1 MNFSLEQISAF
12 VTAAEQGS
20 FSAAARKLGKVQS
33 VVSTLVSNLELDL
46 GVSLFSREGRTPTL
60 TIEGEALLPR
70 AKTIL
75 LQCDR
80 LTASA
85 DSILSGIEPNLCIAM
100 ESLAMPFDLAR
111 VLSGLDEQFPEINLE
126 ILFSTASDIPDL
138 VRSGRAQ
145 LGVMV
150 QSLEPPES
158 LDFKLLGSFEY
169 WCVAM
174 PLHPLATANKLAYDD
189 LGQYRQVIVSPRNRD
204 DKPHWQIAN
213 QVWATDNPGVAM
225 DMTVAGIGWAVLPS
239 SLVKP
244 AVDNKQLVR
253 LNLDFDTD
261 SWDAPV
267 DLIWSSKIGRGPVS
281 LAIENLLKAA
291 ISNTA

>member
-1 MNFSLEQISAF
+1 MNISLEQLSAF

-60 TIEGEALLPR
+60 TTEGGALLPR
-70 AKTIL
+70 AKMIL
-75 LQCDR
+75 SQCDH

-85 DSILSGIEPNLCIAM
+85 DSIMSGIEPNLCIAM
-100 ESLAMPFDLAR
+100 ESLATPFELVH
-111 VLSGLDEQFPEINLE
+111 VLSDLDEQFPEINLE

-150 QSLEPPES
+150 QSLDPPAA

-169 WCVAM
+169 WCVAT
-174 PLHPLATANKLAYDD
+174 PSHPLAKAKKVSYDV
-189 LGQYRQVIVSPRNRD
+189 LGLHRQVIVSPRNRE
-204 DKPHWQIAN
+204 DKSQWQIAA
-213 QVWATDNPGVAM
+213 QVWATDNPGIAL
-225 DMTVAGIGWAVLPS
+225 DMSVTGIGWAVLPS
-239 SLVKP
+239 FLVKP
-244 AVDNKQLVR
+244 AMDKKQLVR
-253 LNLDFDTD
+253 LNLDFDTG

-281 LAIENLLKAA
+281 LAIEKLLKTA
-291 ISNTA
+291 ISNSD